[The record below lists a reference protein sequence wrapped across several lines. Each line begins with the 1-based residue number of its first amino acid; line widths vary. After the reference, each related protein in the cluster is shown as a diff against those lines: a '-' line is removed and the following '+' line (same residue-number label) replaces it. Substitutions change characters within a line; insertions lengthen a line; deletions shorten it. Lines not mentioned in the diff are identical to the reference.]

1 MSKCRFDD
9 LEKKKPSPVGGT
21 TAFDNAQNA
30 SHDETSVSHST
41 KKSSTKDGRYRYWT
55 IVVYPESAPEDWR
68 DRLTGLQWV
77 ESPLHDKDTN
87 PDGSVKKT
95 HWHIIIFNQGK
106 LSYNQAKKIA
116 DSINGA
122 SPQYVQNITG
132 MVRYLAHIDNP
143 EKAQY
148 DKSKIIGHGIDVSK
162 YLESENDIDE
172 LMREIEMFIRKN
184 KITEYGDLVDISS
197 DLHEDYPDWHKCV
210 TTHTIHFRGYLASKR
225 HKLLLTEK
233 ELEEKEKK
241 DTDDLALE
249 ALTNQE

>member
-1 MSKCRFDD
+1 MSN
-9 LEKKKPSPVGGT
+9 LSQAE
-21 TAFDNAQNA
+21 
-30 SHDETSVSHST
+30 

-68 DRLTGLQWV
+68 DKLNGLQWV
-77 ESPLHDKDTN
+77 ESPLHDKDKN
-87 PDGSVKKT
+87 PDGSIKKP

-106 LSYNQAKKIA
+106 ISYSQAKDIS
-116 DSINGA
+116 DLINGA

-172 LMREIEMFIRKN
+172 LMSEIEMFIRKN

>member
-172 LMREIEMFIRKN
+172 LEQTIEIYCEENNI
-184 KITEYGDLVDISS
+184 IEYAHLVRVSRQF
-197 DLHEDYPDWHKCV
+197 EGWHKCV
-210 TTHTIHFRGYLASKR
+210 STHTIHFRAFVNSLR
-225 HKLLLTEK
+225 HAQSSG
-233 ELEEKEKK
+233 
-241 DTDDLALE
+241 LALK
-249 ALTNQE
+249 ALQGQGEEI

>member
-1 MSKCRFDD
+1 MSN
-9 LEKKKPSPVGGT
+9 LSQTE
-21 TAFDNAQNA
+21 
-30 SHDETSVSHST
+30 

-77 ESPLHDKDTN
+77 ESPLHDKDKN
-87 PDGSVKKT
+87 SDGSIKKP

-106 LSYNQAKKIA
+106 ISYSQAKDIS
-116 DSINGA
+116 DLINGA

-148 DKSKIIGHGIDVSK
+148 DKLKIIGHGIDVSK

-172 LMREIEMFIRKN
+172 LEQTIEIYCEENNI
-184 KITEYGDLVDISS
+184 IEYAHLVRVSRQF
-197 DLHEDYPDWHKCV
+197 EGWHKCV
-210 TTHTIHFRGYLASKR
+210 STHTIHFRAFVNSLR
-225 HKLLLTEK
+225 HAQSGG
-233 ELEEKEKK
+233 
-241 DTDDLALE
+241 LALK
-249 ALTNQE
+249 ALQGQGEEI